1 MILELIQRLLSDGP
15 IYVRIRRQLLSVRD
29 VRAKRTVEDAPLVA
43 MSNGQR
49 RGVLAVGASASVE
62 AAKLAGGFQVMNA
75 FDHPRLIVSDFVIA
89 EAALRYFVRKLV
101 RNRLFR
107 SSPVVVVHVLE
118 TLDGGLTQVEIRAL
132 QELALAAGARE
143 AYVWTGRELTDR
155 EFETRKFPGD
165 HWLPNRPKWAE
176 PD

>member
-15 IYVRIRRQLLSVRD
+15 FYVRIRRQWLSVRD
-29 VRAKRTVEDAPLVA
+29 VRAKRTVEDTPLVA
-43 MSNGQR
+43 VSDGER
-49 RGVLAVGASASVE
+49 RGVLAVGASAAVE
-62 AAKLAGGFQVMNA
+62 AAKLESKYRLINA
-75 FDHPRLIVSDFVIA
+75 FDHPRLILSDFVIA
-89 EAALRYFVRKLV
+89 EAALRYFFRKLV
-101 RNRLFR
+101 RNSLLR

-118 TLDGGLTQVEIRAL
+118 TLDGGLTQIEVRAS

-165 HWLPNRPKWAE
+165 HWLPSKPKWAK
-176 PD
+176 PA